1 MANDT
6 VARNRDGQRVGSAG
20 LRHGSHGRRC
30 ADTLGDFGVAHAL
43 ALRNAAQRLPH
54 ALLESRAADV
64 QRQIEADTGRLDET
78 DDHRHPLLE
87 LGITAD
93 ELRVGKP
100 VLQLAGQC
108 LRVVAQR
115 DGADTAIALC
125 DQDGTQG
132 ALPDGE
138 SNVDVGTARTEA
150 GGRHPEHRVGLLVE
164 PAAGVVARLV
174 DGRGDGPAARQRL
187 ADTSGPVAG
196 RVGFRCQAGDRLE
209 DPVQVGGA
217 HPGALRQLLKRRH
230 LFGCFDEAAQF
241 SHHPGLL
248 DVACRLVG
256 AATQAGPKPG
266 LLGFGGCVVERHV
279 RRFRGAR
286 CAARPAI
293 DGRGPHGVE
302 EPSVGLTVAPDDGS
316 PSGVANDRRFSLLC
330 FAAVHG
336 GTPVG
341 PRCMAL

>member
-1 MANDT
+1 M
-6 VARNRDGQRVGSAG
+6 ARNRDGQRVGSAG

-30 ADTLGDFGVAHAL
+30 TDAFGDFGVAHRL
-43 ALRNAAQRLPH
+43 AGRNAAQRLPDP
-54 ALLESRAADV
+54 LLERRATDV
-64 QRQIEADTGRLDET
+64 QRQIEADAGCLDET
-78 DDHRHPLLE
+78 DDHRYPLLE

-100 VLQLAGQC
+100 VLQLASQC
-108 LRVVAQR
+108 LWIVAQR

-132 ALPDGE
+132 ALSDGE
-138 SNVDVGTARTEA
+138 PNVDVGPARTEA
-150 GGRHPEHRVGLLVE
+150 AGRHPEHRVGLLVE
-164 PAAGVVARLV
+164 PAAGVVACLV
-174 DGRGDGPAARQRL
+174 DGRGDGTAARQLL
-187 ADTSGPVAG
+187 ADASGPVAG

-209 DPVQVGGA
+209 NPVQVGGA

-230 LFGCFDEAAQF
+230 LFGCFDEAAQV
-241 SHHPGLL
+241 SHHSDLL

-286 CAARPAI
+286 GTARPAI

-302 EPSVGLTVAPDDGS
+302 EPSVGRTVAPDDGG
-316 PSGVANDRRFSLLC
+316 PSGVADDRRFALLC

-336 GTPVG
+336 GTPVW